1 MIEVLFTLIVFAAL
15 MAVLTD
21 THARA
26 VIAATILAVIA
37 ILVDLF
43 GPSLLL
49 ATFLIA
55 LAAVI
60 KVVVTGLDTDRGG
73 QQAASFL
80 DEFLTSRDQTDQDR
94 DRNQRFQQRDGERT
108 ERLDIDVES
117 IDDYRR

>member
-15 MAVLTD
+15 MAILTD

-26 VIAATILAVIA
+26 VVAAALLALVWILI
-37 ILVDLF
+37 DLF

-49 ATFLIA
+49 AAFLIA

-60 KVVVTGLDTDRGG
+60 KVAVTGLDTDRGG

-80 DEFLTSRDQTDQDR
+80 DEFLTTRDQTDQDR
-94 DRNQRFQQRDGERT
+94 NQHFHRQDGKRT
-108 ERLDIDVES
+108 EQLDTDVDS
-117 IDDYRR
+117 IDEYRR